1 MRNKK
6 PRILVY
12 DDGGKA
18 LDRYT
23 VVIGKDVFA
32 MSANPNSPQG
42 VNQYVFSLDDIDN
55 PNSSRG
61 WGKKLPWKKVPSEVK
76 KAIRRRLEE
85 I

>member
-1 MRNKK
+1 MRK
-6 PRILVY
+6 PRVLIF
-12 DDGGKA
+12 DAGREA

-23 VVIGKDVFA
+23 VVIGKDVYA

-42 VNQYVFSLDDIDN
+42 VNQYVFSLSDTD
-55 PNSSRG
+55 NSSSGKG

-76 KAIRRRLEE
+76 KAIRRRLKE